1 MKPVIILGAP
11 LLAFCV
17 GIPIAVSSLP
27 RAKPIQSANHQK
39 PVAREVGEVERLYGF
54 PVFRTHASYFAP
66 ADLEELIQRS
76 ELIAIGKT
84 PKNVTEGKAVIPR
97 ADDGTIYG
105 VYTEVPFKIAKT
117 FKGDKKLKEI
127 TLAQAA
133 AVIPA
138 ENEQPAYIQIV
149 GEYTPIEPNTR
160 YLMFLK
166 KPTPETDN
174 PNLYVPIGVIYGQHN
189 LVSDEEEKK
198 FPDRTFKEIRK
209 LVRER
214 FKE

>member
-1 MKPVIILGAP
+1 MKRVIILGAS

-17 GIPIAVSSLP
+17 GIPVAVSSSL
-27 RAKPIQSANHQK
+27 RTK
-39 PVAREVGEVERLYGF
+39 PVQSTNPQKSVVREMGGVERLYGL
-54 PVFRTHASYFAP
+54 PVFRTHASYIAP
-66 ADLEELIQRS
+66 DDIEEMIRRSDLIV
-76 ELIAIGKT
+76 IGKT
-84 PKNVTEGKAVIPR
+84 PKNVAEGKAVIPR

-105 VYTEVPFKIAKT
+105 VCTEVPFNITKT
-117 FKGDKKLKEI
+117 FKGDKNLKEI

-133 AVIPA
+133 AVIPS
-138 ENEQPAYIQIV
+138 ENGQPAYIQIV
-149 GEYTPIEPNTR
+149 GEYTPVEPNTR

-174 PNLYVPIGVIYGQHN
+174 PNLYTPIGVAYGQHN
-189 LVSDEEEKK
+189 LTSDAEEKK
-198 FPDRTFKEIRK
+198 FPDYLFKSLRK